1 MNDTAATSVAENE
14 RGRLVVLSGPS
25 GVGKSSVVRLVRAA
39 LPELVFSVS
48 VTTRSPR
55 PGEVDGQDYHFV
67 SAGEFD
73 RMIADDELLEWA
85 SIHGGLQRSGTP
97 AAPVEAALEA
107 GSPVLLELD
116 LAGARAVR
124 VSKPEALLVF
134 MAPPTWDDL
143 VSRLVVARP
152 RRARPPSGGWRPHG
166 WNWPHRR
173 SSTRWL
179 SIPMSTIRA
188 NSWYPCWSVGRR
200 SATADKFHGAR
211 GPDQLV
217 RSTNDAISGDHQ

>member
-1 MNDTAATSVAENE
+1 MSDTAATSVPEIE

-48 VTTRSPR
+48 VTTRAPR

-67 SAGEFD
+67 SADEFD

-124 VSKPEALLVF
+124 VSKPEAMLVF

-143 VSRLVVARP
+143 VSRLVGRATEESAATERRLETARVEL
-152 RRARPPSGGWRPHG
+152 AAQDEFDTVVVNTDVDHSCEQLVSLLVG
-166 WNWPHRR
+166 R
-173 SSTRWL
+173 SSVG
-179 SIPMSTIRA
+179 
-188 NSWYPCWSVGRR
+188 NS
-200 SATADKFHGAR
+200 
-211 GPDQLV
+211 
-217 RSTNDAISGDHQ
+217 

>member
-143 VSRLVVARP
+143 VSRLVGRATEESAATERRLETARVEL
-152 RRARPPSGGWRPHG
+152 AAQEEFDTVVVNTDVDHSCEQLVSLLVG
-166 WNWPHRR
+166 R
-173 SSTRWL
+173 SS
-179 SIPMSTIRA
+179 
-188 NSWYPCWSVGRR
+188 VGT
-200 SATADKFHGAR
+200 S
-211 GPDQLV
+211 
-217 RSTNDAISGDHQ
+217 

>member
-1 MNDTAATSVAENE
+1 MSDTAATSAPEKK

-143 VSRLVVARP
+143 VSRLVGRATEESAATERRLETARVEL
-152 RRARPPSGGWRPHG
+152 AAQDEFDTVVVNTDVDHSCEQLVSLLVG
-166 WNWPHRR
+166 R
-173 SSTRWL
+173 SSVG
-179 SIPMSTIRA
+179 
-188 NSWYPCWSVGRR
+188 NS
-200 SATADKFHGAR
+200 
-211 GPDQLV
+211 
-217 RSTNDAISGDHQ
+217 

>member
-1 MNDTAATSVAENE
+1 MSDTAATSVPEKK

-67 SAGEFD
+67 SSEEFD
-73 RMIADDELLEWA
+73 RMIADGELLEWA

-97 AAPVEAALEA
+97 AAAVEAALEA

-134 MAPPTWDDL
+134 MAPPTWEEL
-143 VSRLVVARP
+143 VSRLVGRATEESAATQRRLETARVEL
-152 RRARPPSGGWRPHG
+152 AAQDEFDTVVVNTDVDHSCEQLVSLLVG
-166 WNWPHRR
+166 R
-173 SSTRWL
+173 SSVG
-179 SIPMSTIRA
+179 
-188 NSWYPCWSVGRR
+188 NS
-200 SATADKFHGAR
+200 
-211 GPDQLV
+211 
-217 RSTNDAISGDHQ
+217 